1 MQNRHFKVPVNY
13 NETLHQYTVP
23 VQLGNHP
30 VELTQTFDCVIDFV
44 VSGIF
49 VPKVDC
55 HYCEG

>member
-1 MQNRHFKVPVNY
+1 VPVNY